1 VVPGDAYTRDRV
13 GFDAF
18 RVDDEERSLK
28 GGRRPGVGAGDGEG
42 VGFGGTGAIAV
53 GLYLSMCYV
62 ERVILV
68 MTTRM
73 IIDV

>member
-1 VVPGDAYTRDRV
+1 VVPEDAYTRDRV
-13 GFDAF
+13 GFEAF

-28 GGRRPGVGAGDGEG
+28 GGRRVGVGAGDGEG

-53 GLYLSMCYV
+53 GLCFSICYV

-73 IIDV
+73 TIDV